1 MSLIRISKEFHF
13 EMAHVLDGYD
23 GLCAYV
29 HGHSYTLI
37 ITVIGTPNND
47 IFSPKNGM
55 VMDFGVL
62 KDIVN
67 KNIINSFDHS
77 LVVNQKASW
86 IEKVQDI
93 DSFSR
98 IIKLPFQPTSENLLL
113 HFIDIIDKQLPDN
126 VKLVHAL
133 LKETDSS
140 YAEWFYDD
148 NN

>member
-1 MSLIRISKEFHF
+1 MSKIRISKEFHF

-29 HGHSYTLI
+29 HGHSYFLI
-37 ITVIGTPNND
+37 VSVLGEPNND
-47 IFSPKNGM
+47 INSPKNGM

-67 KNIINSFDHS
+67 KDIINIFDHS
-77 LVVNQKASW
+77 LVVNQKANW
-86 IEKVQDI
+86 IEKVQNI

-113 HFIDIIDKQLPDN
+113 HFIDIINKQLPND

-133 LKETDSS
+133 LKETNSS
-140 YAEWFYDD
+140 YAEWFYQD
-148 NN
+148 NF

>member
-37 ITVIGTPNND
+37 ITVMGPPNND
-47 IFSPKNGM
+47 IISPKNGM
-55 VMDFGVL
+55 VMDFGIL

-67 KNIINSFDHS
+67 KHIINSFDHS
-77 LVVNQKASW
+77 LVVNQKANW
-86 IEKVQDI
+86 IEQVQDI

-133 LKETDSS
+133 LRETDSS